1 MKSGTLHGRNKKA
14 RTGRAFLTRGF
25 LAEHTR
31 QGAKAVSMIPTLKD
45 KAQQTTASLRAGY
58 GV

>member
-1 MKSGTLHGRNKKA
+1 MISGTLDPENKKA

-45 KAQQTTASLRAGY
+45 KAQQTTASPRAGHD
-58 GV
+58 V